1 MNFLDLLTPAGPSRV
16 GRIDGV
22 VVGIVTNN
30 QDPDKIGRVRVK
42 FPWLN
47 DTDEGAWARLAVP
60 MAGDQRGMFFLPE
73 VNDEV
78 LVCFEQGDPR
88 FPYVMGALWNGKDT
102 PPETNADGHNDVRVI
117 RSRSGH
123 VIRFTDKAGGELLEI
138 IDSSGKNKITIDS
151 QANKVVISSSG
162 GSIRLA
168 ASRIEIAAEATV
180 DITGTVV
187 NLNC

>member
-1 MNFLDLLTPAGPSRV
+1 MNFLDLLAPADPSRV
-16 GRIDGV
+16 GRIAGV

-47 DTDEGAWARLAVP
+47 DTDEGAWARVAAP
-60 MAGDQRGMFFLPE
+60 MAGDRRGMFFLPE

-78 LVCFEQGDPR
+78 LVCFELGDPR
-88 FPYVMGALWNGKDT
+88 FPYVIGALWNGKDQ
-102 PPETNADGHNDVRVI
+102 PPETNADGNNDVRVI

-123 VIRFTDKAGGELLEI
+123 VIRFTDKAGAELLEI
-138 IDSSGKNKITIDS
+138 VDSTGNNKITIDS